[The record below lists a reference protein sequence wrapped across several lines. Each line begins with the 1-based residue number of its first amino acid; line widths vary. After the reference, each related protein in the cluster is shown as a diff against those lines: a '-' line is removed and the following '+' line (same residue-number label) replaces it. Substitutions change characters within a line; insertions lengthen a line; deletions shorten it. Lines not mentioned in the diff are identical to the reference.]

1 MKRVFHAIAFVT
13 TILVLSQTSAHA
25 QAARTF
31 VASNGNDNQA
41 CSRAQ
46 PCRTFA
52 GAIAKTAAGGVINCV
67 DAADYAAVTIAK
79 SIAIVCDNTTAG
91 ISSNAVA
98 VTVSIATTDTV
109 TLSGLDLEGNGVGT
123 AGVSLANG
131 GTLELRKVRIS
142 GFRGGGSNRAFGV
155 NFAPTAAAKLHVS
168 DSTITDNG
176 FGFGGA
182 GIGFVTSGPTI
193 SAEITN
199 SNIDN
204 NLLGM
209 RVFGAANICSV
220 TVTNSSLSG
229 NGAGIN
235 TGGSNVMLQNVTIA
249 NNSQVGIS
257 NTNPGGT
264 VRVGNSTV
272 SGNGIGVNTVF
283 GAFTT
288 SYKNNQIRGNTTDGT
303 PLAAETAE

>member
-52 GAIAKTAAGGVINCV
+52 GAINKTAANGVINCV
-67 DAADYAAVTIAK
+67 DAGDYGAVTITK
-79 SIAIVCDNTTAG
+79 SVGIVCDNTQAG

-98 VTVSIATTDTV
+98 VTVSIAATDTV
-109 TLSGLDLEGNGVGT
+109 TLSGLDIEGNGTGT
-123 AGVSLANG
+123 AGVSLTNG
-131 GTLELRKVRIS
+131 GTLQLRKVRIS
-142 GFRGGGSNRAFGV
+142 GFRGAGANRAFGI

-176 FGFGGA
+176 FGFGGS

-193 SAEITN
+193 SATITN

-204 NLLGM
+204 NQFGM
-209 RVFGAANICSV
+209 RVFGVASACSV

-229 NGAGIN
+229 NSVGFN
-235 TGGSNVMLQNVTIA
+235 TGGSNVMLQNVTVA
-249 NNSQVGIS
+249 NNSQIGIS
-257 NTNPGGT
+257 NSNTGGQ
-264 VRVGNSTV
+264 VRVGNSAV
-272 SGNGIGVNTVF
+272 SGNGIGVNTLF

-288 SYKNNQIRGNTTDGT
+288 SYKNNQIRGNGSDGT